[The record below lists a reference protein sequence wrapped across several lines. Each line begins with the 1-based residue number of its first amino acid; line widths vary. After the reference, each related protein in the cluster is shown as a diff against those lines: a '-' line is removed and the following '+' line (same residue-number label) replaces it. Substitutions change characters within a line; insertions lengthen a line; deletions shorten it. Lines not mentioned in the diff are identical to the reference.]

1 MGACHFCHAPFE
13 DQVDFHTT
21 CPTCGKPLHS
31 CVNCVSYEPGAYHDC
46 HDGVDEEE
54 LDKEAENFCEWFR
67 LGSGGGSKPNDAKAA
82 RAKAE
87 ALFTF

>member
-13 DQVDFHTT
+13 DPVDFHTT
-21 CPTCGKPLHS
+21 CPACGKPLHS
-31 CVNCVSYEPGAYHDC
+31 CINCASYEPGAYHDC
-46 HDGVDEEE
+46 HEGVEEEE
-54 LDKEAENFCEWFR
+54 LDKEAENYCEWFR
-67 LGSGGGSKPNDAKAA
+67 LGSRGRSQAKDAQAA